1 MRSLARARAESLDGA
16 VAERYEAGEGER
28 RALRSSVG
36 TIESAI
42 VRQIAKLGD
51 ALRDQKKTDAELAQV
66 GKRIVNRR
74 SEREASRLVAAATPG
89 GAEGDDADAAAAPPG
104 IDSAAAR
111 EILASTSGAAVRA
124 LSGLFGSKDEK

>member
-42 VRQIAKLGD
+42 VTQIAKLGD
-51 ALRDQKKTDAELAQV
+51 AMFDRKKTDAALAQV
-66 GKRIVNRR
+66 GKRVANRR
-74 SEREASRLVAAATPG
+74 S
-89 GAEGDDADAAAAPPG
+89 GAEDDDADAAAPPV

-111 EILASTSGAAVRA
+111 EILKSTSGAAVRA